1 MIVVGLTAQP
11 LVQTIG
17 GFVVTRAD
25 VLWYL
30 SWVLLGFFL
39 YCVLRVTTA
48 GPGKSYSTVGPNG
61 HLQWRSPFG
70 ENGGD
75 QGIFPKGYGI
85 LYAIGLFV
93 PLLFMK
99 AGAGLV
105 LLAVGIGT
113 AIYSLIRAKG
123 KEFGSMW
130 CFTAVLYS
138 LAAILVG

>member
-11 LVQTIG
+11 LVQSIG

-61 HLQWRSPFG
+61 HLQWHTPF
-70 ENGGD
+70 GGD

-113 AIYSLIRAKG
+113 AIYSLLRAKG